1 MKREGFFEAIAILVG
16 TVIGA
21 GVLGIPYVVS
31 RTGIIPGLI
40 LIFLL
45 GGALLLLFLYLGEI
59 ILRTKGTH
67 QLTGYAQKY
76 LGKWGKRAMA
86 FSMVFG
92 IYGALI
98 AYLIGIGESLHA
110 IFGVSALTFSLL
122 YFLFAAVILY
132 IGLKSVKK
140 WELLLAFLF
149 LGIIFL
155 ITSVSSF
162 EIKLSNLMFFNWKM
176 FFLPYGVILFAFLG
190 TAALPEMKQ
199 VLIKQRKKFK
209 KAIIIGGLIPILTYA
224 IFTLVVVGV
233 TGLQTT
239 EISTIGLGESLG
251 ESMVIF
257 GNLFAIFAMGSSF
270 LILGL
275 ALKHMYHFD
284 YKLNHKLSWF
294 LSIFIPLIIFL
305 LGAKSFISVI
315 GITGAVA
322 GGVDGVVVALMYRNV
337 NKIKGRK
344 PEYKMKYNK
353 YLIWFLIIVFGGGI
367 VYTLFSLL

>member
-21 GVLGIPYVVS
+21 GVLGIPYAVS
-31 RTGIIPGLI
+31 KTGIIPGLI

-76 LGKWGKRAMA
+76 LGKWGKRAMTFA
-86 FSMVFG
+86 MIFG

-110 IFGVSALTFSLL
+110 IFGFSALGFSLL
-122 YFLFAAVILY
+122 FFFFASIILY

-149 LGIIFL
+149 LGIIFV
-155 ITSVSSF
+155 IIAVSSF
-162 EIKLSNLMFFNWKM
+162 RISFDNLMFFNPKL

-199 VLIKQRKKFK
+199 VLVKQKKRFR
-209 KAIIIGGLIPILTYA
+209 KAIIIGGLIPIITYA
-224 IFTLVVVGV
+224 IFTLVVIGV

-239 EISTIGLGESLG
+239 EISTIGLGNIMGRNML
-251 ESMVIF
+251 IF

-270 LILGL
+270 LTLGL
-275 ALKHMYHFD
+275 ALKQMYNFD
-284 YKLNHKLSWF
+284 YKLKKKLSWA
-294 LSIFIPLIIFL
+294 LSIFVPLIIFL
-305 LGAKSFISVI
+305 LGAHSFIKVI

-322 GGVDGVVVALMYRNV
+322 GGVDGIVIALMYRNV
-337 NKIKGRK
+337 KKRRGRK

-353 YLIWFLIIVFGGGI
+353 YLIWFLILLFGGGI
-367 VYTLFSLL
+367 VYTLWSLL